1 MGSYPITPRSR
12 GPLSH
17 LSVRRET
24 FVDHRCSS
32 QVPVATFRGDRLP
45 CATARAAAR
54 PRAGGCRAAT
64 AIDRPRAAPHRPH
77 RRGAVASGVSRT
89 GSRTGPWRCPVRVRA
104 RGGPAESAHSRD
116 HPQTRQKVPHR
127 PTPRLVG
134 QVVAANQGFLRF
146 ERGQWLMPGVLG
158 SRARSGDRRGSW
170 CARDRAGIGGVAA
183 HPGGAAPA
191 SLGAQFSGED
201 ARCRVESPRR
211 TEATKEDG
219 HQGRYDVHLS
229 ACFHQVDWARGCS
242 PHHRAASYSIPD
254 NRPVQ
259 L

>member
-54 PRAGGCRAAT
+54 PRAGGRPAAT
-64 AIDRPRAAPHRPH
+64 AIDQPRAAPRRPH
-77 RRGAVASGVSRT
+77 RRGVVASGVPRT
-89 GSRTGPWRCPVRVRA
+89 GCRTGPWRCPVRA
-104 RGGPAESAHSRD
+104 RGSPAESAHSRD
-116 HPQTRQKVPHR
+116 HPQTHQEVSHR

-134 QVVAANQGFLRF
+134 QVVAANEGLR
-146 ERGQWLMPGVLG
+146 RIDRKQRLTPGVVG
-158 SRARSGDRRGSW
+158 SRARSGDRRGSR

-183 HPGGAAPA
+183 YPGGAAPA
-191 SLGAQFSGED
+191 CLGAQFSGED
-201 ARCRVESPRR
+201 ARCRVEAPCR

-242 PHHRAASYSIPD
+242 PHHRAASCSIPD
-254 NRPVQ
+254 NRPAQ